1 MKAITDDMTCAGTTE
16 PPNVTGTTARG
27 CTMRVSSRRAC
38 FCSSSERISLMPPPV
53 LPAQVAK
60 QHSASISTGA
70 NIGHSA

>member
-1 MKAITDDMTCAGTTE
+1 MKAITDDMTCADTTA

-27 CTMRVSSRRAC
+27 WTIRVSSRRAC
-38 FCSSSERISLMPPPV
+38 FCSSKERTSLMPPPV

-70 NIGHSA
+70 NMGHWA